1 MKSQHILGL
10 SKNTFGLQAEMN
22 AFLRLDGKDDDRL
35 YLIRLAKIL
44 GNGSLLSIKKFPKI
58 LIKIHLLVFL
68 AAFEVALLLLDLFL
82 RLGIGNSGTQF
93 LLFFAHD

>member
-1 MKSQHILGL
+1 MK
-10 SKNTFGLQAEMN
+10 
-22 AFLRLDGKDDDRL
+22 
-35 YLIRLAKIL
+35 
-44 GNGSLLSIKKFPKI
+44 NGKKFPKI